1 MTRLAQTTHPIHEL
15 LEARW
20 SPRAFSS
27 QPIEADKLQSLFEAA
42 RWSPSGGNTQPWYFV
57 VVTKADGEIHQKLVE
72 TMSGQNPNWT
82 KNVPVLVLA
91 VAKLNPDRAAFNK
104 YAYYDLGQAVAHLT
118 VQAGALGLHV
128 HQMGGFDGEKARQLF
143 EIPADY
149 EPVTISAIGYAG
161 NLEDLPQDLQV
172 RETAPRTRKPAK
184 EFVFENQWG
193 QSAGL
198 FAERELAGVN

>member
-1 MTRLAQTTHPIHEL
+1 MKRLAETTQPIHEL

-27 QPIEADKLQSLFEAA
+27 QPVETAKLQSLFEAA

-57 VVTKADGEIHQKLVE
+57 IVTKADGEIHQRLVE
-72 TMSGQNPNWT
+72 TTSGQNLNWT

-91 VAKLNPDRAAFNK
+91 VAKLNAERPAFNK
-104 YAYYDLGQAVAHLT
+104 YAYYDLGQSIAHLS

-128 HQMGGFDGEKARQLF
+128 HQMGGFDGEKTRELF
-143 EIPADY
+143 KIPAGY
-149 EPVTISAIGYAG
+149 EPVTLTAIGYAG
-161 NLEDLPQDLQV
+161 KLEDLPLDLQA
-172 RETAPRTRKPAK
+172 RETAPRIRKPAN

-193 QSAGL
+193 QPAAL
-198 FAERELAGVN
+198 FTEREVAA